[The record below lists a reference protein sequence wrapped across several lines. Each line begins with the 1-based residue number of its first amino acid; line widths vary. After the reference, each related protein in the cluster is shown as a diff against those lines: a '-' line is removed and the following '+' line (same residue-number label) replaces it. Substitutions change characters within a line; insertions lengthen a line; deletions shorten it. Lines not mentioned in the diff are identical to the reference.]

1 MPGLKLADRIADC
14 LLGGALGDALAG
26 PFENGP
32 AGQTFEEP
40 ADLWLSDDTQFTLAT
55 CEALIETDG
64 TADPEAIAAAFAR
77 WHRGRRFRG
86 VGASTLK
93 ALRELEIGGH
103 WALVGAAGERSAGNG
118 AAMRAAPLAFVLDP
132 DEEDDRRL
140 LRDVSRITHHHEEA
154 VAGALLIVR
163 AVQHAAAGQPLADL
177 PAALADRPPD
187 CLCRDRLRA
196 ARGERLSPQE
206 YAGRFGA
213 SGWAADSVPLA
224 LLAASR
230 SREFVQTIAEVV
242 GCGGDTDT
250 VASMCGQILG
260 AAHGTAG
267 LPEAALKRLEAAD
280 EIRETA
286 ASLARVA
293 ANIRPCTPS
302 PSPRRI

>member
-1 MPGLKLADRIADC
+1 MPGLNLADRIAGC
-14 LLGGALGDALAG
+14 LLGGALGNALAG

-32 AGQTFEEP
+32 PGQAFEEP
-40 ADLWLSDDTQFTLAT
+40 ADLWLSDDTQLTLAT
-55 CEALIETDG
+55 CEALIEANG
-64 TADPEAIAAAFAR
+64 AVDPITIAAAFTR
-77 WHRGRRFRG
+77 WHRGRRLRG

-93 ALRELEIGGH
+93 ALRELEVGGH

-118 AAMRAAPLAFVLDP
+118 AAMRAAPLAFVLNP
-132 DEEDDRRL
+132 DDESDRGR

-163 AVQHAAAGQPLADL
+163 AVRYAAAGRPLAHL
-177 PAALADRPPD
+177 PAALADLPPD

-196 ARGERLSPQE
+196 VGDDRLSVRD
-206 YAGRFGA
+206 YAERYGA

-230 SREFVQTIAEVV
+230 SPGFTETVAEIV

-250 VASMCGQILG
+250 AASMCGQILG
-260 AAHGTAG
+260 AAHGPGG
-267 LPEAALKRLEAAD
+267 LPAAALERLEAAT
-280 EIRETA
+280 EIRGIA

-293 ANIRPCTPS
+293 ANIPQCTPS
-302 PSPRRI
+302 P